1 MEEEV
6 KNTEGMDKK
15 TLANILSEYNVD
27 YHKVKAFFL
36 KHDLGRIISPDT
48 ILSDEQYNAFCKRF
62 KSKKKEANSAT
73 KDKNKVG
80 VTTNKT
86 RKLPSKSKLDGM
98 EIMTAD
104 RSFTSCARE
113 FRNSKVN
120 LLNRLYN
127 ELIMMLGDSFFND
140 AIPLFHSMKTNKY
153 NVVSYDYYYYTLSW
167 RKKLVPKTCMATWIA
182 CFLSEAVNNDLLSK
196 YDYSQLYK
204 DHLRAYLGTL
214 KRKKIGKKRWY
225 SVVSVPFGGMNKRR

>member
-73 KDKNKVG
+73 KDN
-80 VTTNKT
+80 
-86 RKLPSKSKLDGM
+86 
-98 EIMTAD
+98 I
-104 RSFTSCARE
+104 
-113 FRNSKVN
+113 
-120 LLNRLYN
+120 
-127 ELIMMLGDSFFND
+127 
-140 AIPLFHSMKTNKY
+140 
-153 NVVSYDYYYYTLSW
+153 
-167 RKKLVPKTCMATWIA
+167 
-182 CFLSEAVNNDLLSK
+182 
-196 YDYSQLYK
+196 
-204 DHLRAYLGTL
+204 
-214 KRKKIGKKRWY
+214 
-225 SVVSVPFGGMNKRR
+225 

>member
-6 KNTEGMDKK
+6 KNTKGMDKQ

-27 YHKVKAFFL
+27 YHKAKAFL
-36 KHDLGRIISPDT
+36 RKNDLGGIISPDT

-62 KSKKKEANSAT
+62 KSKKNGANSTT
-73 KDKNKVG
+73 KEKNNVG

-86 RKLPSKSKLDGM
+86 KKLPSKSRLDGL
-98 EIMTAD
+98 EFMTD
-104 RSFTSCARE
+104 EKSFTSCARE
-113 FRNSKVN
+113 FKKTKVN
-120 LLNRLYN
+120 LLIRINS
-127 ELIMMLGDSFFND
+127 ELIMLLGDSFFNG
-140 AIPLFHSMKTNKY
+140 AIPLFQSMKTNKY
-153 NVVSYDYYYYTLSW
+153 NVVTYDYYYYTLSW

-225 SVVSVPFGGMNKRR
+225 SVVSVPFGGMNKKR